1 MLRGALRPLLAALLA
16 VALACGCHAAPRAP
30 PLGLSAARRAHAAA
44 RGGVAPL
51 RAALRHPRAS
61 DEQLG
66 SCTVSWFETDIDHF
80 SWVRGTA
87 QTRHAPPPNVTRL
100 LPQAPVGT
108 FSLRYFVCGLEQW
121 QATPDGQP
129 GPVFFYA
136 GNVRVHRETLL
147 LCSDTLARRRLTW
160 SCT

>member
-1 MLRGALRPLLAALLA
+1 MLRGALRPLFAALLA

-30 PLGLSAARRAHAAA
+30 PLGLSAARRAHAAS
-44 RGGVAPL
+44 RRGVAPP

-66 SCTVSWFETDIDHF
+66 SCTASWFETDIDHF
-80 SWVRGTA
+80 SWVRCTA
-87 QTRHAPPPNVTRL
+87 GLDMRHEPLTRL
-100 LPQAPVGT
+100 SQAPVGT
-108 FSLRYFVCGLEQW
+108 FSLRYFMCGLEQW

-136 GNVRVHRETLL
+136 GNVRCLHRHLAWSALTRSLL
-147 LCSDTLARRRLTW
+147 GG
-160 SCT
+160 